1 MVKLIVD
8 GKDKTVV
15 DVGGA
20 CKWWVQR
27 NKLSISS
34 DAVERDVRAGM
45 VVRCAN
51 HSIQLAEV
59 SPGVSRSVV
68 KDAKTT
74 DRRARLHRALDR
86 ALDTKR
92 ATDDARRIARWESR
106 SGKDWVELYFNPAF
120 KLANGQVVVDAYYR
134 ANQSGGGVQAKTEAE
149 AITAVQ
155 RMVDR
160 GQFLPDAAK
169 TPMKRV
175 SDWISKPAPAQRKV
189 LSILKP
195 EDLERMTGIK
205 GAKLKDAAPSSG
217 FYVEFAKRP
226 GQFFKVANEDDK
238 HVDAACKK
246 AGLYKKG
253 AEYPGFTIYKDGEE
267 WGGGG
272 GSNSGT
278 MKDAA
283 SCPNCVAGKRPN
295 GKVCGKC
302 GGTGKANDT
311 SPFDRD
317 TDAGAAKIV
326 KREAA
331 AGLTARQIVAK
342 YGFSLSF
349 VQEEM
354 GGGKG
359 KDTALSLL
367 PI

>member
-1 MVKLIVD
+1 M
-8 GKDKTVV
+8 
-15 DVGGA
+15 
-20 CKWWVQR
+20 
-27 NKLSISS
+27 
-34 DAVERDVRAGM
+34 
-45 VVRCAN
+45 
-51 HSIQLAEV
+51 
-59 SPGVSRSVV
+59 SRSVA

-86 ALDTKR
+86 VMDTKSDEELVKEFFPYAIPR
-92 ATDDARRIARWESR
+92 GKKAWAKAAELLRTYSPAELQKLKESLR
-106 SGKDWVELYFNPAF
+106 TNGK
-120 KLANGQVVVDAYYR
+120 
-134 ANQSGGGVQAKTEAE
+134 
-149 AITAVQ
+149 
-155 RMVDR
+155 
-160 GQFLPDAAK
+160 
-169 TPMKRV
+169 
-175 SDWISKPAPAQRKV
+175 DWISKPAPAQRKV

-354 GGGKG
+354 GGGKA

-367 PI
+367 PV